1 MKVNSPLTTKQ
12 LETLMEASDSP
23 KATLRLLQDVY
34 FPEVKRRMN
43 SRESLR
49 RLSLYNG
56 EVLPSNERN
65 LTDVRT
71 RMGILIEFEL
81 ARISNQIA
89 DDLGITDFFWSY
101 VVANRFPDLEVRHND
116 GSRLLRIEV
125 KCLQARAEEKSA
137 NFSTLIKDIDPY
149 TDFVVVCTWD
159 WNRTPDP
166 VVNWDQAPRLFDIY
180 VFHAYSLALMRDL
193 RWLHSPQNLSTNQLQ
208 GFGLRHAITTNG
220 SIYSREQ
227 GNYGKLLRIWDL
239 NLAQRPKSEHFIEDT
254 ISTYLAF
261 KDSISKKGFEVI
273 ATEHLDLLAST
284 PVQSMILNSGREV
297 YFAGAYAYVY
307 GTVKSGDLAELR
319 TQKSLEYCVT
329 MSSKYKCKVVKL
341 DDSSVLAKN
350 RKPKEVLLMFEQG

>member
-1 MKVNSPLTTKQ
+1 MKVNSPLTAEQ
-12 LETLMEASDSP
+12 LETLMEVDDSP
-23 KATLRLLQDVY
+23 EVALRLLQDVY

-43 SRESLR
+43 SSESRR
-49 RLSLYNG
+49 RLALYNG

-65 LTDVRT
+65 LADVRT

-89 DDLGITDFFWSY
+89 ADLGITDFFWSY
-101 VVANRFPDLEVRHND
+101 VVANRFPDLEVRQND

-159 WNRTPDP
+159 WNRTPDQE
-166 VVNWDQAPRLFDIY
+166 VKWDQAPQLLDIC

-193 RWLHSPQNLSTNQLQ
+193 LWLHKPPKTSTHQLQ

-227 GNYGKLLRIWDL
+227 GNYGKLMRIWDRS
-239 NLAQRPKSEHFIEDT
+239 LAQQPKSEHFIEDT
-254 ISTYLAF
+254 ISTYLTF
-261 KDSISKKGFEVI
+261 KNWILKKGFEVI
-273 ATEHLDLLAST
+273 ATEQLKLLASA

-307 GTVKSGDLAELR
+307 GRVNSGDLAELR

-329 MSSKYKCKVVKL
+329 MSRKYKCTVVKL
-341 DDSSVLAKN
+341 DDSSVLVN
-350 RKPKEVLLMFEQG
+350 DRKPKDVLPMFGKG

>member
-23 KATLRLLQDVY
+23 EAALRLLQDVY

-49 RLSLYNG
+49 RFSLYNG

-81 ARISNQIA
+81 ARVSNQIA
-89 DDLGITDFFWSY
+89 ADLGITDFFWSY
-101 VVANRFPDLEVRHND
+101 VVANRFPDLEVRRND

-159 WNRTPDP
+159 WNKTPDR
-166 VVNWDQAPRLFDIY
+166 VVKWDQAPRLIDIY

-193 RWLHSPQNLSTNQLQ
+193 RWLHRPPSLSSNQLQ

-227 GNYGKLLRIWDL
+227 GNYGKLLRIWDQDL
-239 NLAQRPKSEHFIEDT
+239 DQRPKSEHFIDDT

-273 ATEHLDLLAST
+273 AAEHLDLLSLT
-284 PVQSMILNSGREV
+284 PVQLMILKSGREV

-307 GTVKSGDLAELR
+307 GRVNSGDLAELR

-341 DDSSVLAKN
+341 DDSSVLASN